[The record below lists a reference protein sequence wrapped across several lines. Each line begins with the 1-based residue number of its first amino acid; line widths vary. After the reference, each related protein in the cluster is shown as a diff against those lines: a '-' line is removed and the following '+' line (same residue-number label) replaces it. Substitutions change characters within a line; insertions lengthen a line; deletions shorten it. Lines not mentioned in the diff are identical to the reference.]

1 MHRYSSC
8 NHFYSMKCKS
18 DVRSHLPLR
27 GLAGRR
33 LCHVIRYCYRV
44 ESSLGRWV
52 RRYYLRILPYVLATT
67 LGNLNAPVPAAIAHG
82 CDHQSA
88 SITVDKVAGLPSQMH
103 LQRSMLQTTCSL
115 SFASIQILVANFG
128 FWRWSGCWCALIQ
141 ILPPFHRVIATPS
154 VFGSDSISSCNFI

>member
-8 NHFYSMKCKS
+8 NHFYSMKCKCN
-18 DVRSHLPLR
+18 VRSHLPLR
-27 GLAGRR
+27 GLVGRK

-52 RRYYLRILPYVLATT
+52 RSYYIQILSYVLATT
-67 LGNLNAPVPAAIAHG
+67 LGNLNAAAPAAIAHG

-88 SITVDKVAGLPSQMH
+88 SVTVDKAAGLLSQMH

-115 SFASIQILVANFG
+115 SVASTHPDSRSKFWFLEVVGLLVCIDPDTSTFSQSNSYTFCL
-128 FWRWSGCWCALIQ
+128 WI
-141 ILPPFHRVIATPS
+141 
-154 VFGSDSISSCNFI
+154 